1 MKVKSVV
8 DRAGARHLTEADRI
22 VGALAF
28 AAGSA
33 DAFAFHRFHDV
44 FTSAMTGNTALLG
57 IALGHGHL
65 IAASRSLAA
74 LAGFSAGATLGT
86 FLADLGTK
94 ASGAARLRRLLV
106 LELLLLLLVALGWAL
121 APHPL
126 FHAPLYGLILIGAM
140 AMGLQ
145 SVAART
151 IDLPG
156 IPTVVF
162 TTTLTMIMMG
172 LTRAVTHRVARGDG
186 PTRAIPPITARQ
198 IGAMGLYVGGAAA
211 TALVGLLLP
220 VLAAWT
226 ALLAVVIAL
235 RVARDYTS

>member
-1 MKVKSVV
+1 MV

-57 IALGHGHL
+57 IALGQGHL

-74 LAGFSAGATLGT
+74 LGGFSAGATLGT
-86 FLADLGTK
+86 FLADLGAK

-106 LELLLLLLVALGWAL
+106 LEFFLLLLVALGWAI

-172 LTRAVTHRVARGDG
+172 ITRAITQRVARSDG

-220 VLAAWT
+220 LLAAWT

-235 RVARDYTS
+235 RAARHFTG

>member
-1 MKVKSVV
+1 VV

-22 VGALAF
+22 IGALAF

-57 IALGHGHL
+57 IALGQGHL

-74 LAGFSAGATLGT
+74 LGGFSAGATLGT
-86 FLADLGTK
+86 FLADLGAQ
-94 ASGAARLRRLLV
+94 ASAAARLRRLLA
-106 LELLLLLLVALGWAL
+106 LEMALLLLVALGWAIV
-121 APHPL
+121 PHPL
-126 FHAPLYGLILIGAM
+126 VHAPLYGLIVIGAM

-172 LTRAVTHRVARGDG
+172 LTRAITHRIARTDG
-186 PTRAIPPITARQ
+186 PTRAIPPVTARQ

-211 TALVGLLLP
+211 TALIGLILP
-220 VLAAWT
+220 MLAVWT
-226 ALLAVVIAL
+226 ALLAVFLAL
-235 RVARDYTS
+235 RTARHFTRATIN

>member
-1 MKVKSVV
+1 MNKAS
-8 DRAGARHLTEADRI
+8 APHLTPADRI
-22 VGALAF
+22 IDALAF

-57 IALGHGHL
+57 IALGQGHL

-74 LAGFSAGATLGT
+74 LGGFSAGATLGT
-86 FLADLGTK
+86 IIADIGTQ
-94 ASGAARLRRLLV
+94 ASGAARLRRLLA
-106 LELLLLLLVALGWAL
+106 LEIALLLLVALGWAVF
-121 APHPL
+121 PHPL
-126 FHAPLYGLILIGAM
+126 FHAPLYGLIMIGAM
-140 AMGLQ
+140 AMGSQ

-172 LTRAVTHRVARGDG
+172 LTRSLTHRVARADG

-211 TALVGLLLP
+211 TALIGLILP
-220 VLAAWT
+220 LIAAWP
-226 ALLAVVIAL
+226 ALLAVLLAL
-235 RVARDYTS
+235 RAARDFAD